1 MTRILIVGAGIGG
14 LSAALALQRIGL
26 RPLVLERAPALGEVG
41 AGLTVGPNMM
51 HGLDWLG
58 VARAARELGCI
69 PRHGGVLDVVTGE
82 LLVANDRGDAPER
95 RYGQPYLQIHRADL
109 HSVLARAVL
118 ANDPAALRLGHELT
132 GLGEE
137 GGVVRARFADG
148 GVVEGDLVVGADGT
162 RSAVREA
169 LFPGRE
175 PRFTGYVA
183 WRGLVPRERLAGLE
197 LHPDSAIMVAHGRS
211 FARYAVAGGRLL
223 NYVAWVERAG
233 WTEEGWSIPS
243 TVDELMANFAD
254 AAPVVGRI
262 VRETLP
268 GECFKWGLFDRE
280 PLPAWTSGRVTL
292 LGDAAHPMLPFL
304 GQGAA
309 MAVEDAVILART
321 MAAAG
326 PGTAALA
333 SYEAARRERTA
344 LVMRA
349 SRDAV
354 RAFHAAGPYVRGRHR
369 DAEALG
375 LFAFNPATTPL
386 PQAPVAA
393 AGASPCP

>member
-14 LSAALALQRIGL
+14 LAAALGLQRAGL

-51 HGLDWLG
+51 HGLEWLG
-58 VARAARELGCI
+58 VARAVRDLACI

-82 LLVANDRGDAPER
+82 LQVANDRGDLPER
-95 RYGQPYLQIHRADL
+95 RYGQPYLQVHRADL
-109 HSVLARAVL
+109 HRVLAAAVL
-118 ANDPAALRLGHELT
+118 ANDPDALRTDHELT
-132 GLGEE
+132 AFEQDEAG
-137 GGVVRARFADG
+137 VRARFAG
-148 GVVEGDLVVGADGT
+148 GRVVAGGLLVGADGT

-169 LFPGRE
+169 LFPGRV

-197 LHPDSAIMVAHGRS
+197 LHPDSAIMVGHGRS

-223 NYVAWVERAG
+223 NYVAWVERAQ
-233 WTEEGWSIPS
+233 WAEEGWSIPS
-243 TVDELMANFAD
+243 TVEELMANFAD
-254 AAPVVGRI
+254 AAPVIGWI
-262 VRETLP
+262 VRRTLP
-268 GECFKWGLFDRE
+268 GECFKWGLFDRD
-280 PLPAWTSGRVTL
+280 PLPAWTVGRVTL

-309 MAVEDAVILART
+309 MAVEDAVVLART
-321 MAAAG
+321 IAAAG
-326 PGTAALA
+326 ATAAALA
-333 SYEAARRERTA
+333 AYEAARRERTA
-344 LVMRA
+344 LVTRA

-354 RAFHAAGPYVRGRHR
+354 REFHAAGPYVRGRHR

-375 LFAFNPATTPL
+375 LFAFDPATAPL
-386 PQAPVAA
+386 PAAPA
-393 AGASPCP
+393 AGGAVPCP